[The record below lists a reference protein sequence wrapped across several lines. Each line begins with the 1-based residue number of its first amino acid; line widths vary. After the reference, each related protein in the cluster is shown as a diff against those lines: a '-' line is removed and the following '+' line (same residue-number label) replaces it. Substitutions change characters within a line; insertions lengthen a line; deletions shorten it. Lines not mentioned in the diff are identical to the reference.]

1 MAACWPFVSTP
12 TGLRGGGL
20 VGRCRRANPLLSD
33 QPRPERR
40 GASSSAALLGR
51 RVGRG
56 LAGVRLG
63 LLQFTGQLGDVTLH
77 ARALVLGQGGLIF
90 RQGAEAALLEV
101 FRFSVLP
108 LIDSSISRFSSARI
122 DP

>member
-1 MAACWPFVSTP
+1 
-12 TGLRGGGL
+12 
-20 VGRCRRANPLLSD
+20 
-33 QPRPERR
+33 
-40 GASSSAALLGR
+40 LGR

-108 LIDSSISRFSSARI
+108 LIDSSISRFSSAKI